1 MKDRIKKSLKKA
13 FISLAKI
20 TPMILAVIGLVGLFE
35 AYVTP
40 KMLQSLF
47 NGSLIHD
54 ELIGIVAGAVSI
66 GQPFLSYIIGGEL
79 LKDGVS
85 YYAVTAF
92 ILSFVT
98 LGVIQLPLQI
108 EIFGK
113 RFTTIVNVL
122 SLIFSVI
129 VSVATVWTLKV
140 WGLI

>member
-1 MKDRIKKSLKKA
+1 MNEKIKNSLKQA
-13 FISLAKI
+13 SIGLAKI

-35 AYVTP
+35 AYITP
-40 KMLQSLF
+40 KMLQNLF
-47 NGSLIHD
+47 NGNLIHD
-54 ELIGIVAGAVSI
+54 ELIGIVTGAVSV

-92 ILSFVT
+92 ILSYVT
-98 LGVIQLPLQI
+98 LGVIQIPVQI
-108 EIFGK
+108 EAFGK
-113 RFTTIVNVL
+113 KFTIILNIL

-129 VSVATVWTLKV
+129 VSVATVWTLKL

>member
-1 MKDRIKKSLKKA
+1 MKKRIKKSLKKA
-13 FISLAKI
+13 FIGLAKI
-20 TPMILAVIGLVGLFE
+20 TPMILAVIGLIGLFK

-47 NGSLIHD
+47 NGNLIHD
-54 ELIGIVAGAVSI
+54 ELIGVFAGAVSI

-98 LGVIQLPLQI
+98 LGVVQLPLQI
-108 EIFGK
+108 EVFGK
-113 RFTTIVNVL
+113 RFTIILNIL

-129 VSVATVWTLKV
+129 VSVATVWSLKV

>member
-1 MKDRIKKSLKKA
+1 MNEKIKNSLKQA
-13 FISLAKI
+13 SIGLAKI

-35 AYVTP
+35 AYITP
-40 KMLQSLF
+40 KMLQNLF
-47 NGSLIHD
+47 NGNLIHD
-54 ELIGIVAGAVSI
+54 EVIGIVTGAVSV

-92 ILSFVT
+92 ILSYVT
-98 LGVIQLPLQI
+98 LGVIQIPVQL
-108 EIFGK
+108 EAFGK
-113 RFTTIVNVL
+113 RFTIVLNIL

-140 WGLI
+140 LGLI

>member
-1 MKDRIKKSLKKA
+1 MKEQIINSLKKA
-13 FISLAKI
+13 SIGLAKI

-35 AYVTP
+35 AYITP
-40 KMLQSLF
+40 KMLQNLF
-47 NGSLIHD
+47 NGNLIHD
-54 ELIGIVAGAVSI
+54 EVIGIVSGAVSV

-92 ILSFVT
+92 ILSYVT
-98 LGVIQLPLQI
+98 LGVIQIPVQI
-108 EIFGK
+108 ESFGK
-113 RFTTIVNVL
+113 RFTIVLNIL

-129 VSVATVWTLKV
+129 VSVATVWTLKL

>member
-13 FISLAKI
+13 FISLMKI

-40 KMLQSLF
+40 EMLKTLF

-98 LGVIQLPLQI
+98 LGVVQLPLQV

-113 RFTTIVNVL
+113 RFTIIVNVL

-129 VSVATVWTLKV
+129 VSVATVWTLKI